1 MKDEGYIK
9 FNCTW
14 IEEEL
19 PDKNI
24 IDELNNW
31 RQKLYNKQLIGAYTD
46 GIGYGNISCRLADD
60 SFLITGTATGNISR
74 LTDMH
79 YTRVSGFDIAN
90 NAVTCRGPIKASSES
105 LTHAIIYASLPDVNA
120 VVHIH
125 NHQLWQKLLNKVPT
139 TSPEVAYGTPEMA
152 FEIKRLLKSTDANDE
167 KILVMAGHEDGLI
180 AFGGDL
186 KATANKFL
194 RHPELLPAGR
204 HGVSGPL

>member
-19 PDKNI
+19 SDSSI
-24 IDELNNW
+24 IAELNTR
-31 RQKLYNKQLIGAYTD
+31 RQELYNKQLIGAYAD

-60 SFLITGTATGNISR
+60 SFLITGTATGNIFR
-74 LTDMH
+74 LTDIH

-105 LTHAIIYASLPDVNA
+105 LTHAIIYASLPQVNA

-125 NHQLWQKLLNKVPT
+125 NHELWQKLLNKAPT
-139 TSPEVAYGTPEMA
+139 ASEEVAYGTPEMA
-152 FEIKRLLKSTDANDE
+152 VEIKRLLKSIDTGEE

-180 AFGGDL
+180 SYGRDL
-186 KATANKFL
+186 AEAANIL
-194 RHPELLPAGR
+194 LGHPKTR
-204 HGVSGPL
+204 

>member
-24 IDELNNW
+24 IDELNTW
-31 RQKLYNKQLIGAYTD
+31 RQKLFNKQLIGAYAD

-74 LTDMH
+74 LTDRH
-79 YTRVSGFDIAN
+79 YTRVSGFDLVN
-90 NAVTCRGPIKASSES
+90 NTITCHGPIKASSES

-125 NHQLWQKLLNKVPT
+125 NHELWQKLLNKVPT
-139 TSPEVAYGTPEMA
+139 TNPQVAYGTPEMA
-152 FEIKRLLKSTDANDE
+152 FEISRLLKSTKPSDE
-167 KILVMAGHEDGLI
+167 KFLVMAGHEDGLI
-180 AFGGDL
+180 SFGSNLAEAAGE
-186 KATANKFL
+186 FL
-194 RHPELLPAGR
+194 
-204 HGVSGPL
+204 S